1 MTLFPLLL
9 AQEKEDEDVV
19 NFKPILSQNVM
30 NWEAEIELKA
40 IGDFV
45 PTKGLKVSGEIGW
58 HQHGSSDKVDV
69 DIDLAIIISAEET
82 IDYTTMVMWAM
93 PVLSQETPGSLE
105 YEVGLFEYQRG
116 RFIEPNKWNLIQ
128 SVCQGYKGGD
138 YLYNPNG
145 E

>member
-9 AQEKEDEDVV
+9 AQEKEDEEVV
-19 NFKPILSQNVM
+19 TFKPILSQNVM

-82 IDYTTMVMWAM
+82 ID
-93 PVLSQETPGSLE
+93 
-105 YEVGLFEYQRG
+105 
-116 RFIEPNKWNLIQ
+116 
-128 SVCQGYKGGD
+128 
-138 YLYNPNG
+138 
-145 E
+145 